1 MSRTTNP
8 LWKFDKIELE
18 AELDLTEA
26 RLEVTNS
33 YILRAEDKVFDPENK
48 DRIKAIKH
56 LQYYFDIMHY
66 LETKLNYIKN
76 RLQELE
82 ARANETH

>member
-1 MSRTTNP
+1 MPRSTNP

-18 AELDLTEA
+18 AELDLTKA
-26 RLEVTNS
+26 RLDVTNS

-48 DRIKAIKH
+48 ERVKAIKE
-56 LQYYFDIMHY
+56 LQYYFDVMHY
-66 LETKLNYIKN
+66 LETKLNYIKL

-82 ARANETH
+82 AKANETH